1 MSNREEIIF
10 KNDNNTKILLF
21 DFSKNILTERFARR
35 DQHEVFFRRINSYLI
50 KNNYVTGNIIDLG
63 AWIGDNSIPW
73 AKQIKN
79 TVYAIDPSPENITF
93 INSMCK
99 LNNITNIK
107 TIQKA
112 ITNNNITLYT
122 DAATKTKFPE
132 QGNLHHCSFLNSS
145 ILKDISGSISVEAV
159 SLDYLFET
167 NEIENV
173 SLIHLDVEGLEA
185 KVVEGSTKII
195 DHFHPIITFEQHL
208 TIDNYL
214 DLSLFLYKKGY
225 NIYLIN
231 EMLPGCRYCCRN
243 FVAFHRDLNVN
254 INDIN
259 IKIGKGVLLS
269 VMNHNTVLYKSLA
282 SGNILKKD
290 RFYTTTVAKN
300 VRALQI
306 ASTNGLCIYCTV
318 FEGYTIMVVV
328 DRNRRVV
335 ANKRMLGTIN
345 INCSETILN
354 CFKCSQLDKNINF
367 IVKDIIYTG
376 TQLKTRPNSFL
387 F

>member
-1 MSNREEIIF
+1 
-10 KNDNNTKILLF
+10 
-21 DFSKNILTERFARR
+21 
-35 DQHEVFFRRINSYLI
+35 
-50 KNNYVTGNIIDLG
+50 
-63 AWIGDNSIPW
+63 
-73 AKQIKN
+73 
-79 TVYAIDPSPENITF
+79 
-93 INSMCK
+93 
-99 LNNITNIK
+99 
-107 TIQKA
+107 
-112 ITNNNITLYT
+112 
-122 DAATKTKFPE
+122 
-132 QGNLHHCSFLNSS
+132 
-145 ILKDISGSISVEAV
+145 
-159 SLDYLFET
+159 
-167 NEIENV
+167 
-173 SLIHLDVEGLEA
+173 
-185 KVVEGSTKII
+185 
-195 DHFHPIITFEQHL
+195 
-208 TIDNYL
+208 
-214 DLSLFLYKKGY
+214 
-225 NIYLIN
+225 
-231 EMLPGCRYCCRN
+231 MLPGCRYCCRN

-354 CFKCSQLDKNINF
+354 CFECSQLDKNINF